1 MSDTPFI
8 LDPYISKIPDF
19 PKTGITFY
27 DISPALED
35 AYAFSQ
41 MTKAFCEKARSYSPD
56 MLVGIDARGFLFG
69 AAAAVTLKCGVV
81 MIRKTGKLPGET
93 IETSY
98 SLEYGEARLALQTAR
113 HVAGKRILL
122 CDDLLATGGTLAA
135 AESLVTKV
143 GGIVCG
149 AVCAIELTGLKG
161 RDKLSCPVSVLQT
174 YES

>member
-8 LDPYISKIPDF
+8 LDPYIAKIPDF
-19 PKTGITFY
+19 PKAGITFY

-35 AYAFSQ
+35 IYAFSQ
-41 MTKAFCEKARSYSPD
+41 MTKAFYEKAWSN
-56 MLVGIDARGFLFG
+56 
-69 AAAAVTLKCGVV
+69 
-81 MIRKTGKLPGET
+81 
-93 IETSY
+93 
-98 SLEYGEARLALQTAR
+98 SLEYVEARLALQTAR
-113 HVAGKRILL
+113 HIAGKRILL

-174 YES
+174 YEY